1 MPTTAP
7 YSYVDYGLTGDL
19 VSPQT
24 SGTFNS
30 VPLEIINTT
39 DVYVIRTV
47 GATKTTLGS
56 SDFTV
61 TESGSTLNI
70 QITNPSSLDAGDIIR
85 IGRTTEIGN
94 KTRSF
99 TDGSVLKASD
109 LNEQNNQLLFAV
121 QETTDGGIGSL
132 PIDTDGKFDAGGKV
146 IKNLATGTGT
156 DDSVSKGYVD
166 GLQLYGTAATIPQ
179 AWSFTTAAGDIPG
192 GTTNRAYTLTDP
204 VPNSSSDELYI
215 IEVDGVVQTPDT
227 YTVTET
233 TGTYTLT
240 LTGASTTVDNGVS
253 VSVRNFGVS
262 RNVFEQPMKAASG
275 STPSFTIQ
283 RLGSQSANLQ
293 EWVDEASTPNVLASV
308 NIDGDA
314 SFVDVAASA
323 NATVGGTL
331 GVTGAT
337 TLTGGIAGNLNILTG
352 ALQVGGT
359 STLQIRQVVKA
370 TRSTSTTTI
379 NANKISHFAGIDITI
394 QPTSSTSRLFFF
406 GVHNIPADTGN
417 GAPEEGRPLGLGI
430 ILNSGASDRAA
441 GVIVPSDERTVAD
454 NYVKLDGTSRF
465 IHWTSTVMVDSSPQP
480 VTHSVVGAI
489 SSGSTSSRVYSFV
502 LSSYFTDIGWDPTAS
517 SSSGGYITYEFE
529 HQSADIYCIEIG

>member
-30 VPLEIINTT
+30 VPLEVINTT

-47 GATKTTLGS
+47 GTTKTTLGS

-61 TESGSTLNI
+61 TESGSTLNV
-70 QITNPSSLDAGDIIR
+70 QITNPSSLGAGDIIR
-85 IGRTTEIGN
+85 IGRTTEIGS

-179 AWSFTTAAGDIPG
+179 SWSFTTAAGDIPG
-192 GTTNRAYTLTDP
+192 GTSNRAYTLTAP
-204 VPNSSSDELYI
+204 VPNSTSDELYI

-240 LTGASTTVDNGVS
+240 LTGASTTVDNGVA

-283 RLGSQSANLQ
+283 RLGSQSSNLQ

-331 GVTGAT
+331 GVTGAS
-337 TLTGGIAGNLNILTG
+337 TLTGGVAGNLNILTG
-352 ALQVGGT
+352 AIQFGGVN
-359 STLQIRQVVKA
+359 TLQIRQIVQA
-370 TRSTSTTTI
+370 TLSPST
-379 NANKISHFAGIDITI
+379 NAATNLTPYFAGVNITI
-394 QPTSSTSRLFFF
+394 QPKSASSKLLFY
-406 GVHNIPADTGN
+406 GTHTIGARSTLTGSNLQPA
-417 GAPEEGRPLGLGI
+417 PLFMGL
-430 ILNSGASDRAA
+430 
-441 GVIVPSDERTVAD
+441 
-454 NYVKLDGTSRF
+454 
-465 IHWTSTVMVDSSPQP
+465 MVDSASSDLNARTLVPSGERTDSSKWVKYNGTNNYLHWASLAYADGNLTP
-480 VTHSVVGAI
+480 VTHNIVGLI
-489 SSGSTSSRVYSFV
+489 ESGSETSRVYSFI
-502 LSSYFTDIGWDPTAS
+502 LNTYHLTGNWSPAAS
-517 SSSGGYITYEFE
+517 GSGSNVYYDFSK
-529 HQSADIYCIEIG
+529 QYVDVYCIEIG